1 MSSPTSQEVEFSKTD
16 RDDLHCAN
24 SPYCK
29 FTEDQGAH
37 EWVSGCPGLP
47 RITEELSSHNVPRR
61 SGRVAIEALRMAMHQ
76 AATAERAASRAWQA
90 GMASPQAGQLLA
102 AMVKT
107 QARPRRGGVLLR
119 WHHITIGSQFCSSF
133 FAKLYGSKQRSLC
146 ILSLFFH
153 TLTTCVRFLL
163 FTLMP
168 EYIWV
173 VSHLS

>member
-1 MSSPTSQEVEFSKTD
+1 M
-16 RDDLHCAN
+16 
-24 SPYCK
+24 
-29 FTEDQGAH
+29 
-37 EWVSGCPGLP
+37 
-47 RITEELSSHNVPRR
+47 
-61 SGRVAIEALRMAMHQ
+61 AIEALGTAMHQ
-76 AATAERAASRAWQA
+76 AATAEMAASRAWQA

-153 TLTTCVRFLL
+153 TLTSCVRFLL

-168 EYIWV
+168 EYTWV